1 MPLPTT
7 GLEVL
12 DRAECMQLLASTN
25 LGRVILSVGAL
36 PAAFPVN
43 YRVRGAAIIFRTG
56 PGTKVTRALDSNVV
70 GFEVD
75 SVDARTGAGWSVL
88 VIGSATIVS
97 DPDEI
102 DALEQWGIPSLA
114 GDQLPLFVRISVDQ
128 VSGRRI
134 PASSV

>member
-1 MPLPTT
+1 MT

-12 DRAECMQLLASTN
+12 DRPECMTLLATTN

-43 YRVRGAAIIFRTG
+43 YRVRGATVVFRTG

-75 SVDARTGAGWSVL
+75 SVDIEAGVGWTVL
-88 VIGSATIVS
+88 VVGSAAIVTE
-97 DPDEI
+97 PDEI
-102 DALEQWGIPSLA
+102 EALEQWDIPSLS
-114 GDQLPLFVRISVDQ
+114 GDALPLFVRVSIDKI
-128 VSGRRI
+128 SGRRI
-134 PASSV
+134 PRSSSRA

>member
-7 GLEVL
+7 GLKVL
-12 DRAECMQLLASTN
+12 DRAECMQLLASTK
-25 LGRVILSVGAL
+25 LGRVILSVAAL

-75 SVDARTGAGWSVL
+75 SVDERTGTGWSVL
-88 VIGSATIVS
+88 VIGSATIIS

-114 GDQLPLFVRISVDQ
+114 GDRLPLFVRISIDQ

-134 PASSV
+134 PDASD